1 MLINKFIEKAEKK
14 AGTQKELAK
23 MLGITT
29 SYIRNVK
36 AGKSGLPVEVCI
48 MIADY
53 TGEDRLEVIAASNL
67 VTEKDER
74 KRKILESCFRKV
86 ASFAD
91 AAAITSILT
100 ITPQGVVNAQSLNA
114 EFTKIQIIRNCRRH
128 NYRRKSDWLSLWIDK
143 LLNAFQHARSA
154 A

>member
-1 MLINKFIEKAEKK
+1 MLINEYIEKAEKK

-23 MLGITT
+23 ILGITT

-48 MIADY
+48 VIADY
-53 TGEDRLEVIAASNL
+53 IGEDRLEVIAASNL

-86 ASFAD
+86 ASV
-91 AAAITSILT
+91 AAAAVITSILT
-100 ITPQGVVNAQSLNA
+100 LTPQQTVNAENLNSQ
-114 EFTKIQIIRNCRRH
+114 FTKIQIISNQF
-128 NYRRKSDWLSLWIDK
+128 KV
-143 LLNAFQHARSA
+143 
-154 A
+154 